1 MPIDWEHNLG
11 GVQVEDFDTE
21 EEDVDYE
28 IQKPQTQNIEHE
40 EQIKDLAVNIMLIFY
55 LEVTNKSM
63 SNNCKSEGFGMQR
76 AEDDQ
81 LGILAEYLEVFT
93 QSSGV
98 FAQSL
103 YLLVQLTK
111 GVQGERNGVNTTN
124 VGKLGMWIK

>member
-1 MPIDWEHNLG
+1 M
-11 GVQVEDFDTE
+11 EDFDTE

-93 QSSGV
+93 
-98 FAQSL
+98 
-103 YLLVQLTK
+103 
-111 GVQGERNGVNTTN
+111 
-124 VGKLGMWIK
+124 